1 MTKEAKKYAGWIL
14 RSFASRSKKV
24 ILPLYRSFVR
34 SRLENACPLWMPSTK
49 KDIMAVEAIQRSV
62 TCKIWEVYDK
72 NYWDRLTELQ
82 LYSLQRRRERFCIIH
97 AWKILH
103 GIAPNNI
110 LMSFHDN
117 PRLGPVAD
125 IPRLIS
131 KRQHVNTLRDT
142 SFSTKG
148 PRLFNLLPKELKE
161 TKSLPLFKSKL
172 DQLLKQFPDTPPTPG
187 YVAVNNNSL
196 LDWAACGSLRYTD
209 GYTTQ
214 GDATLLDKA

>member
-14 RSFASRSKKV
+14 RSFSSRSKTV
-24 ILPLYRSFVR
+24 IIPLYRSFVR

-62 TCKIWEVYDK
+62 TSKVWEVSDK
-72 NYWDRLTELQ
+72 NYWDRLTDLQ

-97 AWKILH
+97 SWKIRH
-103 GIAPNNI
+103 GLVPNDI

-125 IPRLIS
+125 IPRLTA
-131 KRQHVNTLRDT
+131 KRQHINTLRDN
-142 SFSTKG
+142 SFSTNG

-161 TKSLPLFKSKL
+161 IDSLPLFKRHL
-172 DQLLKQFPDTPPTPG
+172 DQFLKNFPDTPPTPG
-187 YVAVNNNSL
+187 YVALNNNSL
-196 LDWAACGSLRYTD
+196 LDWAACGSLRYSG
-209 GYTTQ
+209 GYTTE
-214 GDATLLDKA
+214 GAAALPDKA